1 MTKLNEIKLMNE
13 TMIGYLNKLGMST
26 KRNEII
32 KKMLDDDACFFKLD
46 KSDAFIILHDVGV
59 SNENMDTIYKKLI
72 SSDEYYYLKQAGK
85 INGNEDELKVKYE
98 DYNADKLFKKY

>member
-13 TMIGYLNKLGMST
+13 TLIIYLNKLGMST

-59 SNENMDTIYKKLI
+59 LDKNIDTIYKKLI

-85 INGNEDELKVKYE
+85 IDENKDKLKVKYE
-98 DYNADKLFKKY
+98 NYNADKLFKKD